1 VCRLN
6 PSFGP
11 AGPKTTLR
19 EKMESLPGVLEAV
32 AIFILVIGGLYA
44 GIFTPTEA
52 GAVGVF
58 CTFMVSLTTRK
69 LTWKGITSSI
79 KDTLW
84 ISCMCFFLIT
94 GATIFGKFLAVTR
107 LPFIVADF
115 AAALP
120 VSKYIILS
128 IVLLIYV
135 IGGCVMDAL
144 GFLVITIPI
153 FFPLGVA
160 LGFDPVWY
168 SIVLTMVTT
177 LGAIT
182 PPVGVNIYVVKALA
196 PEIGLG
202 AIFKSV
208 SFFVLASIICMI
220 ILTIFPEIALVLPG
234 MLHG

>member
-1 VCRLN
+1 
-6 PSFGP
+6 
-11 AGPKTTLR
+11 
-19 EKMESLPGVLEAV
+19 
-32 AIFILVIGGLYA
+32 
-44 GIFTPTEA
+44 
-52 GAVGVF
+52 
-58 CTFMVSLTTRK
+58 
-69 LTWKGITSSI
+69 
-79 KDTLW
+79 
-84 ISCMCFFLIT
+84 MCFFLIT

-107 LPFIVADF
+107 LPFVVADF

-128 IVLLIYV
+128 LVMLIYV

-208 SFFVLASIICMI
+208 SFFVMASVICMI
-220 ILTIFPEIALVLPG
+220 ILTIFPDIALVLPG
-234 MLHG
+234 MLHR